1 MRGTR
6 FLSLAV
12 MVALLPAVPVVAGG
26 NEEAAVDPKDKM
38 VCKRTQKTGTR
49 FYDKV
54 CKTAAQ
60 WELIA
65 EEARRG
71 LSEQVNRPQQNVQPT
86 RPGG

>member
-1 MRGTR
+1 MRGYNV
-6 FLSLAV
+6 LSIAVLA
-12 MVALLPAVPVVAGG
+12 ALLPAVPTVAGG
-26 NEEAAVDPKDKM
+26 NEKAVVDPKDKI

-60 WELIA
+60 WELMA

-71 LSEQVNRPQQNVQPT
+71 LSEQVNRPQQNVQPAG
-86 RPGG
+86 PGG